1 MNITGIDGKTELI
14 NGVKMPH
21 LGLGVYKTKDGAEV
35 IDSIEYALE
44 AGYRLIDT
52 AAFYENEEG
61 VGEAI
66 RKSNIP
72 REEIFVTTK
81 IWISDLETN
90 STNKAFENSLKR
102 LGLDYIDLCL
112 IHWPVPGKYLD
123 AWRSLQEIYETEKLR
138 AIGVSNCLI
147 HHLENIDKLGG
158 VKPMLLQNE
167 FHPKLIQQEVLDY
180 CKEQNI
186 QYQAWSPLMRGK
198 ILNNPILEKLA
209 DKYGKTTAQIVLRWN
224 LEKGVATIPKSVHK
238 DRIIENADI
247 FDFQLTPEEVNEIDS
262 LEDNT
267 RTGAHPD
274 NFMDHFRKKS

>member
-1 MNITGIDGKTELI
+1 MKITDISGKVTFS
-14 NGVKMPH
+14 NGVKMPY
-21 LGLGVYKTKDGAEV
+21 LGLGVYKIKDGLEV
-35 IDSIEYALE
+35 VNAISYALD

-61 VGEAI
+61 VGEGI

-72 REEIFVTTK
+72 RQEIFVTTK

-90 STNKAFENSLKR
+90 STKEAFENSLSR

-123 AWRSLQEIYETEKLR
+123 AWKTLQEIYQTGKLR

-147 HHLENIDKLGG
+147 HHLENIEKLGG
-158 VKPMLLQNE
+158 LKPMILQNE
-167 FHPKLIQQEVLDY
+167 FHPKLIQQEVLDF
-180 CKEQNI
+180 CKEKNI
-186 QYQAWSPLMRGK
+186 QYQAWSPLMRSR
-198 ILNNPILEKLA
+198 ILNNPVIEKLA
-209 DKYGKTTAQIVLRWN
+209 NNYGKTPAQIVLRWD

-238 DRIIENADI
+238 SRILENADI
-247 FDFQLTPEEVNEIDS
+247 FDFQLTSEEVGLIDS
-262 LEDNT
+262 LENNT

-274 NFMDHFRKKS
+274 NFMEHFRKKK